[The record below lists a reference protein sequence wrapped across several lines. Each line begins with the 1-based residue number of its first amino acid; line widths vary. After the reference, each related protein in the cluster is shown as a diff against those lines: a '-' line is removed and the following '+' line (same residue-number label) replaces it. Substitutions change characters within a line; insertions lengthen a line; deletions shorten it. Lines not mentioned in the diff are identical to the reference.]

1 MFGIIFNAF
10 SQLGY
15 ILFGPQLKEYS
26 TYKDSCFTLLRAM
39 LGDFDFPTLVNA
51 SGDLGAAF
59 FFFFIFIVFFILL
72 NMFLAIIND
81 TYSEVK
87 AELQMAKVEFEI
99 TDLFARGYNN

>member
-1 MFGIIFNAF
+1 
-10 SQLGY
+10 
-15 ILFGPQLKEYS
+15 
-26 TYKDSCFTLLRAM
+26 M

-87 AELQMAKVEFEI
+87 AELQMAKVSKA
-99 TDLFARGYNN
+99 TC